1 MAHVWKQKKSRFWT
15 ARFKDGTGK
24 WVNRSTVIPAKP
36 TTRKK
41 AEEMAL
47 EWERIASGTADVSVT
62 EAHVAKV
69 ARGLA
74 QKISPEQFRE
84 ETIAEFFHA
93 FLLAKEKDVELGT
106 LNRTTLHYYSSVV
119 NNFLPWLGERG
130 KRSFKTM
137 KPPLFDEYRDNLMG
151 QGKGANTVSKYLK
164 VLRTPLNEA
173 TNKGRLEMNPA
184 KAVKLPAATASK
196 RKPFDKADIGKM
208 LKTLKGEWRTIFLVG
223 LYTGARLGD
232 CVRMRWEMVD
242 IFNGTMTFVQR
253 KTKRK
258 NPGKLVIPLHDT
270 LWAHLKSIRKDAGLI
285 VPGLAAKVG
294 AHDATDDDGVS
305 SPLSLEFGE
314 LMDAAG
320 VSQESVISPTGRKV
334 SAKSF
339 HSLRHT
345 INTALNRQAKVG
357 EEVRSRLTGH
367 KLKGMNQHYTH
378 TEVEEVRAALKLVSF
393 VV

>member
-24 WVNRSTVIPAKP
+24 WINRSTVIPAKP

-137 KPPLFDEYRDNLMG
+137 KPPLFDEYRDNLTG

-173 TNKGRLEMNPA
+173 ANKGRLEMNPA
-184 KAVKLPAATASK
+184 KAVKLPATTASK

-208 LKTLKGEWRTIFLVG
+208 LKTLTGEWRTIFLIG

-258 NPGKLVIPLHDT
+258 NPGRLVIPLHDI
-270 LWAHLKSIRKDAGLI
+270 LWEHLKGIRKDKGLI
-285 VPGLAAKVG
+285 LPGLAAKVG
-294 AHDATDDDGVS
+294 AHDEADDDGVS

-320 VSQESVISPTGRKV
+320 VSQESVVSPTGRKV

-367 KLKGMNQHYTH
+367 KLKGVNQHYTH